1 MSKKQCRWAKADR
14 KPTRRGDSSMS
25 PLLDNWPD
33 TGLGA
38 SRAPKGALTW
48 TGELVKQR
56 GLEPLEPKG
65 KLDT

>member
-1 MSKKQCRWAKADR
+1 
-14 KPTRRGDSSMS
+14 MS

-38 SRAPKGALTW
+38 WAPKGALTW
-48 TGELVKQR
+48 TGELAKQS
-56 GLEPLEPKG
+56 GLAPLEPKG

>member
-1 MSKKQCRWAKADR
+1 VATPPCRRCWI
-14 KPTRRGDSSMS
+14 
-25 PLLDNWPD
+25 
-33 TGLGA
+33 TGRIPGLVR
-38 SRAPKGALTW
+38 RAPKGALTW